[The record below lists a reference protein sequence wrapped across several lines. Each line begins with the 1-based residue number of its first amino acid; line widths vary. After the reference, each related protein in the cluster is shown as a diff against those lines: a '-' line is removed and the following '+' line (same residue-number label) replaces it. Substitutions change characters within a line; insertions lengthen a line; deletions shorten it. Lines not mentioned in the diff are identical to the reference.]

1 MAVVVEQPN
10 IAIHIQDAVVLQK
23 SEKMEFLLLLP
34 ERSPSSVSTTI
45 STSSKGSSNEPTTG
59 SLSIG
64 SPSSVSKKW
73 NIGDKSEFLDIGH
86 KSNFLDIG
94 DKSEF
99 RIMGKNVQPQDLPY
113 TIEEQNCAKFTISLK
128 LT

>member
-73 NIGDKSEFLDIGH
+73 NSCYCQNKLRFKFQTKTMAVVVEQP
-86 KSNFLDIG
+86 
-94 DKSEF
+94 
-99 RIMGKNVQPQDLPY
+99 NVAIHIQDAVVLNRRPHL
-113 TIEEQNCAKFTISLK
+113 INRRPWANQ
-128 LT
+128 